1 MATPSVSVYVNKVD
15 LNGETVL
22 DLTADTVT
30 PEALD
35 AGVTAHNAAGV
46 PITGTRVASVTYYKG
61 TDEPAA
67 DLGNNGDVYFQNV
80 EGLI

>member
-1 MATPSVSVYVNKVD
+1 MAGWVNCVVTAA
-15 LNGETVL
+15 GETIV

-30 PEALD
+30 PDVLD
-35 AGVTAHNAAGV
+35 AGITAHNAAGA
-46 PITGTRVASVTYYKG
+46 PIIGTRAASVTYYKG

-67 DLGNNGDVYFQNV
+67 DLGNDGDVYFQNV

>member
-1 MATPSVSVYVNKVD
+1 MVNKVD
-15 LNGETVL
+15 INGETVL
-22 DLTADTVT
+22 DLSGDTIT

-35 AGVTAHNAAGV
+35 AGVTAHNAAGA
-46 PITGTRVASVTYYKG
+46 PITGTRAASVTYYKG

-67 DLGNNGDVYFQNV
+67 DLGNYGDVYFQNV